1 MDLTVV
7 NKLSPENRTDRNEA
21 FVRKH
26 LESKLAKI
34 EQRWGKPVSA
44 RVTTEEQPVGFAV
57 TIALTSEPEIVARAY
72 SQKLPKAVDAAV
84 DKVTRQ
90 FEIHSE
96 KREGRERQRRYVAGN
111 RTPSEF

>member
-1 MDLTVV
+1 MELTVV
-7 NKLSPENRTDRNEA
+7 NKLSPQNRTDANES

-26 LESKLAKI
+26 LEAKLGKI
-34 EQRWGKPVSA
+34 EQRWGKPVAA

-57 TIALTSEPEIVARAY
+57 TVALLGDQEIVARAF

-90 FEIHSE
+90 FEISNE
-96 KREGRERQRRYVAGN
+96 MREGRERQRRYPAGK
-111 RTPSEF
+111 TPAEF